1 MSQSKLNHALDTLS
15 TVNSKTS
22 DLGNGQPKPEGTWD
36 WYGHFDPRHR
46 PGRSH
51 GPNTF
56 SIGVFRWRKT
66 ASGKPVKGASLKR
79 FSAPVHAPEEAYRKA
94 LAYIETRKQEAQSQ
108 QIARMELDKML
119 SDKPG
124 WIPVHDRLPAP
135 EERVLFCGLKTDI
148 YQLGYYQ
155 PVRGCWSSG
164 GSTYSTKDI
173 THWMPKPAWPE
184 ES

>member
-1 MSQSKLNHALDTLS
+1 MTQSKLNHALDQLA
-15 TVNSKTS
+15 TVKSKTA

-36 WYGHFDPRHR
+36 WYGSLDPRHR

-66 ASGKPVKGASLKR
+66 ASGKLVKGASLKR
-79 FSAPVHAPEEAYRKA
+79 FSAPIHAPQEAYDKA
-94 LAYIETRKQEAQSQ
+94 LAYIAEQKQKEHGQAV
-108 QIARMELDKML
+108 ARMELDNML
-119 SDKPG
+119 KEKPA
-124 WIPVHDRLPAP
+124 WISVSDRLPDP
-135 EERVLFCGLKTDI
+135 EERVLFCGQAADI

-155 PVRGCWSSG
+155 PGRGVWFSG
-164 GSTYSTKDI
+164 GSTYSPKDV